1 MAILNATPDSFSGDG
16 VASDAAA
23 LAERGRAFAADGARI
38 IDVGGESTRPGA
50 EAVPLDAELARV
62 VPVLRALAGTV
73 EATLSIDTM
82 KAEVAEAALELGATI
97 VNDVSGL
104 RDERLAR
111 VAARHGAWLVL
122 THNGHT
128 VREHGIA
135 ETGDPLE
142 DVVREVRRLAEIA
155 RRAGVDSGRLI
166 ADPGLGFGKPAA
178 ASLELLGRTAELRER
193 LAPMPILIG
202 ASRKSFI
209 GRTLDLPVDER
220 LEGTLA
226 CVAIAAFAGAEIIR
240 VHDVRA
246 AVRVVRMARALS
258 LAAGD
263 RD

>member
-1 MAILNATPDSFSGDG
+1 
-16 VASDAAA
+16 
-23 LAERGRAFAADGARI
+23 
-38 IDVGGESTRPGA
+38 
-50 EAVPLDAELARV
+50 
-62 VPVLRALAGTV
+62 
-73 EATLSIDTM
+73 M
-82 KAEVAEAALELGATI
+82 KADVADAALELGATV

-104 RDERLAR
+104 RDERLAS

-128 VREHGIA
+128 VSDRGIA
-135 ETGDPLE
+135 ETGDPVE
-142 DVVREVRRLAEIA
+142 NVVREVRRLAEIA

-178 ASLELLGRTAELRER
+178 ASLELLGRTAELCER

-226 CVAIAAFAGAEIIR
+226 CVAIAAFAGARIIR

-246 AVRVVRMARALS
+246 AVRAVRMAHALS
-258 LAAGD
+258 RAAGD